1 MKNKTLGTMISSL
14 RKDKGMT
21 QLALANLMNVTDKA
35 VSKWERDISCPDIN
49 SLPKL
54 AEVLDVSVDDLVQSK
69 NNVDSDSNKS
79 IKEIINIIFKVIPLA
94 MGVAVVVMSIL
105 NVIEVKETAMLLGIG
120 LASAGIALLNI
131 KGDS

>member
-79 IKEIINIIFKVIPLA
+79 IKEIINIIFKAIPLA
-94 MGVAVVVMSIL
+94 MGVAVAVMSIL
-105 NVIEVKETAMLLGIG
+105 NVIEVKEAVMLLGIG

>member
-1 MKNKTLGTMISSL
+1 MKNKTLGTIISSL

-79 IKEIINIIFKVIPLA
+79 IKEIINIIFKAIPLA
-94 MGVAVVVMSIL
+94 MGVAVAVMSIL
-105 NVIEVKETAMLLGIG
+105 NVIEVKEAVMLLGIG

>member
-21 QLALANLMNVTDKA
+21 QLQLANLMNVTDKA

-54 AEVLDVSVDDLVQSK
+54 AEVLDISVDDLVQSK
-69 NNVDSDSNKS
+69 NNVDSNSSKS
-79 IKEIINIIFKVIPLA
+79 IKEIINIIFKAIPLA
-94 MGVAVVVMSIL
+94 MGVAVAVMSIL
-105 NVIEVKETAMLLGIG
+105 NAIDVKEAVMLLGIG

>member
-21 QLALANLMNVTDKA
+21 QLQLANLMNVTDKA

-54 AEVLDVSVDDLVQSK
+54 AEVLDISVDDLVQSK
-69 NNVDSDSNKS
+69 NNVDLNSSKS
-79 IKEIINIIFKVIPLA
+79 IKEIINIISKAIPLA
-94 MGVAVVVMSIL
+94 MGVAVAVMSIL
-105 NVIEVKETAMLLGIG
+105 NAIDVKEAVMLLGIG

>member
-1 MKNKTLGTMISSL
+1 MKNKTLGMMISSL

-94 MGVAVVVMSIL
+94 MGVAVAVMSIL

>member
-21 QLALANLMNVTDKA
+21 QLQLADLMNVTDKA

-54 AEVLDVSVDDLVQSK
+54 AEVLDISVDDLVQSK
-69 NNVDSDSNKS
+69 NNVDSNSSKS

-94 MGVAVVVMSIL
+94 MGVAVAVMSIL
-105 NVIEVKETAMLLGIG
+105 NAIDVKEAVMLLGIG

>member
-1 MKNKTLGTMISSL
+1 MKNKTLGTIISSL

-49 SLPKL
+49 SLLKL

-79 IKEIINIIFKVIPLA
+79 IKEIINIIFKAIPLA
-94 MGVAVVVMSIL
+94 MGVAVAVMSIL
-105 NVIEVKETAMLLGIG
+105 NVIEVKEAVMFLGIG

>member
-79 IKEIINIIFKVIPLA
+79 IKEIINIIFKAIPLA
-94 MGVAVVVMSIL
+94 MGVAVAVMSIL

>member
-21 QLALANLMNVTDKA
+21 QLQLANLMNVTDKA

-54 AEVLDVSVDDLVQSK
+54 AEVLDISVDDLVQSK
-69 NNVDSDSNKS
+69 NNVDSNSSKS

-94 MGVAVVVMSIL
+94 MGVAVAVMSIL
-105 NVIEVKETAMLLGIG
+105 NAIDVKEAVMLLGIG

>member
-94 MGVAVVVMSIL
+94 MGVAVAVMSIL
-105 NVIEVKETAMLLGIG
+105 NVIEVKEAVMLLGIG

>member
-49 SLPKL
+49 SLSKL
-54 AEVLDVSVDDLVQSK
+54 AEVLDVLVDDLVQSK

-79 IKEIINIIFKVIPLA
+79 IKEIINIIFKAIPLA
-94 MGVAVVVMSIL
+94 MGVAVAVMSIL
-105 NVIEVKETAMLLGIG
+105 NVIEVKEIAMLLGIG

>member
-94 MGVAVVVMSIL
+94 MGVAVAVMSIL

>member
-21 QLALANLMNVTDKA
+21 QLQLANLMNVTDKA

-54 AEVLDVSVDDLVQSK
+54 AEVLDISIDDLVQSK
-69 NNVDSDSNKS
+69 NNVDSNSSKS

-94 MGVAVVVMSIL
+94 MGVAVAVMSIL
-105 NVIEVKETAMLLGIG
+105 NAIDVKEAVMLLGIG

>member
-94 MGVAVVVMSIL
+94 MGVAVAVMSIL
-105 NVIEVKETAMLLGIG
+105 NVIEVKEIAMLLGIG